1 MTIEKVKYARDTMFQ
16 GKALVVTSTNGD
28 IYVEGDKCTL
38 QWNDSK
44 GIMMCIKKSTNY
56 AIERKDNDPDSITNI
71 VIDAV
76 DYDAIVNISAY
87 YNKTGLKEVLS
98 KIGAAFNINTNLSN
112 AIIEILT
119 KRK

>member
-87 YNKTGLKEVLS
+87 YNKTG
-98 KIGAAFNINTNLSN
+98 
-112 AIIEILT
+112 
-119 KRK
+119 